1 MERYSIFD
9 HAQRHDLPENSSP
22 VIEAAEVVAVPAAL
36 DQKLQTLAERARY
49 ITQATGVAIA
59 LAEEPG
65 GLMVCRARAGESA
78 PGYGARL
85 HVYQGLS
92 GEAVASG
99 RIVRCDQASHDGRAN
114 REICRALGV
123 ESVMVAAVAV
133 QGEIAG
139 IVTLL
144 SETPFAFQEREA
156 KTLEQLERA
165 VEVELARAQRIELGA
180 AVTPKQAEAADS
192 LALIAPQRIQPQEWF
207 QPAAGEVPEFVA
219 RVARENGD
227 RERESK
233 GRMAGGGERIEA

>member
-9 HAQRHDLPENSSP
+9 RARGPDLPENLSP
-22 VIEAAEVVAVPAAL
+22 VAAAADVAAAPAAL
-36 DQKLQTLAERARY
+36 DQKLQMLAERAQY

-59 LAEEPG
+59 LAEESG
-65 GLMVCRARAGESA
+65 GVMVCRARAGRSA

-85 HVYQGLS
+85 HVYQGIS
-92 GEAVASG
+92 AEAVASR

-123 ESVMVAAVAV
+123 ESVMVAPLTV

-156 KTLEQLERA
+156 NTLEQLERA
-165 VEVELARAQRIELGA
+165 VEVELARAQGMELGA
-180 AVTPKQAEAADS
+180 AAAPGRAEAADH
-192 LALIAPQRIQPQEWF
+192 LALIAPPRIEPQEWF

-227 RERESK
+227 GERESK
-233 GRMAGGGERIEA
+233 RRLAGGGERIEA